1 MEARMTAVEADI
13 GDIKGILQRLEPAIR
28 RLELDVAEMKGRV
41 PQLPTSIQMIG
52 LVLAI
57 LAISGAMHWLPR

>member
-1 MEARMTAVEADI
+1 MTAVEADI